1 MRNLSVWHPLFCGL
15 RATLT
20 PIHSVLSGTSLRLQ
34 QRCRARRTEIGRS
47 QPVTH
52 VIAGLSLALT
62 TCGPVLAASSEQV
75 VTESPAEP
83 VATDQPPDRTV
94 HIKMELMWFTP
105 DTVTVTA
112 GETIRFVVHN
122 TTHNKAHEFTIGS
135 AEAQEKRRDQLATL
149 VGTTTLA
156 AADHG
161 SSPYDAPNSII
172 VPPGETR
179 ELTWTFA
186 DSDQLEFGCNIAG
199 HYEFGMKGVFHV
211 HPKDGDE
218 HDLPVVSEA
227 PAPST
232 TTSHDADDETDTSAA
247 GTETAVETT
256 ASVGDP
262 GANAIV
268 AESSPSEQQTEPPRE
283 DNPVLAAVPTDTEVQ
298 SQSSA
303 SEQQTDPPR
312 EDNPVLAAV
321 PSDTEVPSQS
331 SGENAGEGNALQ
343 PQDPAQRLAAGHTL
357 LAAGNV
363 AEAREAFTASFDAG
377 QHEAALA
384 LARSFDPRVIARLDV
399 ANAEPDLDE
408 ARKWYEEW
416 HRGAVAQGTIS
427 ADITL
432 ERVLRSLPDS

>member
-20 PIHSVLSGTSLRLQ
+20 AIHSVLSGTSLRLQ

-52 VIAGLSLALT
+52 VIAGLSLALI

-75 VTESPAEP
+75 VTENPAEP

-122 TTHNKAHEFTIGS
+122 TTHSKAHEFTIGS

-232 TTSHDADDETDTSAA
+232 TTSHNADDETDTSAA

-262 GANAIV
+262 GADAIV
-268 AESSPSEQQTEPPRE
+268 AESSPSEQQTE
-283 DNPVLAAVPTDTEVQ
+283 
-298 SQSSA
+298 
-303 SEQQTDPPR
+303 PPR

-363 AEAREAFTASFDAG
+363 AEAREAFSASFDAG